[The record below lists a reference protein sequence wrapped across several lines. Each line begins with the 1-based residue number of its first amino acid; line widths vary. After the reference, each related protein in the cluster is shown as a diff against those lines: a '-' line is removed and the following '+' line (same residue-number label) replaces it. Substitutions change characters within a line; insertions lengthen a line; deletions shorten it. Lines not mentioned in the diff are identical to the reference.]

1 MSRSTQRKE
10 AMFYLNQYLL
20 KENAHLKID
29 SEDVFLLNEA
39 FQSVI
44 GISLTQKKDL
54 VELINDELIDWTFDR
69 LGFIE
74 QAILLLACGEA
85 IILQTEKQV
94 IIDEAVKLAK
104 EFGDEDDTYKL
115 INATLDKVLDI

>member
-54 VELINDELIDWTFDR
+54 VELINDELIDWTFAR
-69 LGFIE
+69 
-74 QAILLLACGEA
+74 
-85 IILQTEKQV
+85 
-94 IIDEAVKLAK
+94 
-104 EFGDEDDTYKL
+104 
-115 INATLDKVLDI
+115 